1 MPLQPRL
8 QHIVQMAHWRL
19 LRNLGAVD
27 YVIAAFAIGLLV
39 ALVVSGPFRR
49 PAAVADA
56 GDERRAT
63 LEAAKEAKYREIRD
77 AEFDFR
83 MGKIDENDYRRTD
96 RELRDQAIAI
106 LKQIDELEPEDAAAG
121 R

>member
-1 MPLQPRL
+1 VLAP
-8 QHIVQMAHWRL
+8 V
-19 LRNLGAVD
+19 RNLTIVD
-27 YVIAAFAIGLLV
+27 YVIAAFALAVLV
-39 ALVVSGPFRR
+39 ALVVAAPLRR
-49 PAAVADA
+49 PAEVAGADE
-56 GDERRAT
+56 ERRAT

-83 MGKIDENDYRRTD
+83 MGKIDESDYRRTD

-106 LKQIDELEPEDAAAG
+106 LKQIDGLEPEDAAAG